1 MKLQILRIVIQP
13 AVVDTGVL
21 LEVNWLP
28 IQRIQVLVVV
38 DQVVPELVTLGSLAC
53 QSLAL
58 FCVNQSELSIYRR
71 LKACPGS

>member
-1 MKLQILRIVIQP
+1 MFKLADFVVKLQILRIVIQP

-53 QSLAL
+53 QPIK
-58 FCVNQSELSIYRR
+58 V
-71 LKACPGS
+71 